1 MTVDFVI
8 QTLNKAKMHYD
19 IPEGM
24 ILHTD
29 LSSQY
34 TAREAEQWLETNKI
48 RHSYSRK
55 GIPYDNARIESFRF
69 IEKGRS
75 RHD

>member
-1 MTVDFVI
+1 MTVDCVV
-8 QTLNKAKMHYD
+8 QTLNKAKMYYH

-29 LSSQY
+29 LGSQY
-34 TAREAEQWLETNKI
+34 TAREVEQWLETNKI

-55 GIPYDNARIESFRF
+55 EHLMIMLELNLSML
-69 IEKGRS
+69 
-75 RHD
+75 H